1 MLICKGAHRSL
12 QQSAEAIVAIV
23 KGGRAATG
31 LLKKGK
37 FRLAVIIACGLVS
50 SSIAIMA
57 LA

>member
-1 MLICKGAHRSL
+1 L